1 MKIEEQVKQILE
13 EKLHVKIRHDGEEL
27 FDMGA
32 DSLDLIEIADELEEK
47 FEIKIKDE
55 ELSTELTVRDVIR
68 MVRHKVEIAS
78 NFQ

>member
-13 EKLHVKIRHDGEEL
+13 EKLHVKIRTDGEEL

-32 DSLDLIEIADELEEK
+32 DSLDLIEIANELEDT

-55 ELSTELTVRDVIR
+55 ELSNELTVRDVVR